1 MAGKLHGSETDRGVV
16 CVLDGRLRSAR
27 YGPELLAALPPTR
40 VVGTLSE
47 VEEFFW
53 EPAGVSPA
61 CGYSHPR

>member
-1 MAGKLHGSETDRGVV
+1 M

-47 VEEFFW
+47 VEEFFG